1 MNKSMDDLI
10 SGILQAALPSILAY
24 AVGKG
29 WLPADSVPEVTAAV
43 VTLVCAGWS
52 VHTNRRT

>member
-1 MNKSMDDLI
+1 MNKSMDDLV
-10 SGILQAALPSILAY
+10 SGIIQAVLPSILGY

-29 WLPADSVPEVTAAV
+29 LLPPSSVPEVTAAV